1 MAADLKNRATDLEN
15 RAADLK
21 NRAADLENRKPRSAA
36 AAAALAESRS
46 DYTYTAGEE
55 LFNRLTHGIGALLSL
70 VAMVVLVVLSSRQG
84 TVRGVVSY
92 LIYGLSLVVLYAS
105 STLYHSAGSEK
116 ARTVLRIVD
125 HATIYLLIAGSYTP
139 ITMIALQGAWGW
151 SLFGVVWGLAIL
163 GIVLKLTSLEKTK
176 TLSMTLYFLMGW
188 LVVIAVKPM
197 LAMVVPQLLVLML
210 AGGLF
215 YTLGI
220 IFYAAKKIPFNHG
233 IWHLFVLA
241 GSACHFI
248 GFFLYLT

>member
-1 MAADLKNRATDLEN
+1 MAADQNNRTADQNN
-15 RAADLK
+15 RTL
-21 NRAADLENRKPRSAA
+21 RSDG
-36 AAAALAESRS
+36 AAALSDSRP
-46 DYTYTAGEE
+46 DYAYTAGEE
-55 LFNRLTHGIGALLSL
+55 LFNWLTHGIGAVLSL
-70 VAMVVLVVLSSRQG
+70 AGLVVLVVLASRQG
-84 TVRGVVSY
+84 SVRGIVSY
-92 LIYGLSLVVLYAS
+92 SIYGLSLVVLYAS

-116 ARTVLRIVD
+116 ARNILRIVD

-139 ITMIALQGAWGW
+139 ITLIALQGAWGW
-151 SLFGVVWGLAIL
+151 SLLGVVWGLAIL

-188 LVVIAVKPM
+188 LVVIAAKPM
-197 LAMVVPQLLVLML
+197 LAMVAPQLLVLML

-248 GFFLYLT
+248 GFLLYLT